1 MSGTAANTDTGE
13 NRDDMTNSNANLSP
27 GEPSPH
33 SLGIENSTS
42 PLALST
48 ITGGANSDDS
58 FREAIDVAVVSLAR
72 YTFADPGVAEAGPAP
87 LDPPIE
93 RPRLLGVDQPPLA
106 AVSVR
111 RAAGNMSIAR
121 GDGDGDGDDDD
132 GLIAEFT
139 EDRCHRQLAMIAKRL
154 LLPDSYI
161 EACYDLHQFLD
172 TSTAMLDVE
181 AVQRNVFKC
190 LKICARLS
198 KLHGYNI
205 QLMWQ
210 IIQQAHRM
218 IARFTPERAHTI
230 NLWHIKMTNRIRMM
244 AVAPASD
251 GSAPPRLPSV
261 PPRELLQAQAREKLL
276 PLPEMSVSALNDS
289 RFNRAAGTSS
299 ASYYLANSLAS
310 QRQSLGQ
317 SQTQSQILPPI
328 IPVGRSSLVDTGVSQ
343 GAGFN
348 GMMTAA
354 DSSGSA
360 SFLGSGSGPGSG
372 AAPALALL
380 PPLATLAPAAEPN
393 GSGSEFGFNPGPV
406 SNHYNGNSV
415 SEGAPTASSS
425 TTTTASS
432 ASASTSA
439 SMREAELAIIEQQ
452 LRELENMPPE
462 SMGPMLRAALNLL
475 VEMRFRLQL
484 GLPRIAIADGAQND
498 RGTPAIGA
506 PTSRHHQGMQ
516 DGGVDSD
523 MAGLSNPVGEGRA
536 VTLNG
541 HRRYSSGSINA
552 NDEVFGANA
561 EDESRVI
568 EYVLNQI
575 STSRR
580 QQHQHHQQ
588 QQQIASSSN
597 GFGAPLY
604 MMPHHTGMYYPRNN
618 GFNSA
623 NSYLNLFPES
633 QTQTPDNRPR
643 GARRRRGFDDQETQN
658 SQDDGNE
665 DDDIS
670 GESEEGMDDS
680 GSDSDSGSG
689 SMSDDIR
696 SLSDINADSS
706 GSSDE
711 SDSDHFEQDMQGRGG
726 RPSQHYQRDDEHV
739 HRRVRRH

>member
-27 GEPSPH
+27 GGPSPH
-33 SLGIENSTS
+33 SLGVENLTS

-48 ITGGANSDDS
+48 ITSGANNDNS

-106 AVSVR
+106 AVSVQ
-111 RAAGNMSIAR
+111 RAAGNMGIAR
-121 GDGDGDGDDDD
+121 SDGDRDRDGNGDD

-172 TSTAMLDVE
+172 TNTAMLDVE

-328 IPVGRSSLVDTGVSQ
+328 MVVGRSSVVDTGVSQ

-354 DSSGSA
+354 DYSGSA
-360 SFLGSGSGPGSG
+360 SSPGSGSGSG
-372 AAPALALL
+372 AFNASALL
-380 PPLATLAPAAEPN
+380 PPLAPLAPAAEPN
-393 GSGSEFGFNPGPV
+393 GAGSEFGFNPGPV
-406 SNHYNGNSV
+406 SNHYNRNNV

-425 TTTTASS
+425 TTTTTSS
-432 ASASTSA
+432 ASASTSS

-484 GLPRIAIADGAQND
+484 GLPRIAIADGAQNE
-498 RGTPAIGA
+498 RGAPAIGA
-506 PTSRHHQGMQ
+506 PTSRHHQSMQ
-516 DGGVDSD
+516 AGGVDSD
-523 MAGLSNPVGEGRA
+523 MVGLSNPVRESRA

-541 HRRYSSGSINA
+541 HRRYSSSRINA

-580 QQHQHHQQ
+580 QQQQ
-588 QQQIASSSN
+588 QQQQSASSSN
-597 GFGAPLY
+597 EFGAPLY

-618 GFNSA
+618 GFAGA

-643 GARRRRGFDDQETQN
+643 GARRRRGFDDQEAQN
-658 SQDDGNE
+658 SQDDGSE

-670 GESEEGMDDS
+670 GESEEAMDDS
-680 GSDSDSGSG
+680 SSDGDSGSG
-689 SMSDDIR
+689 NMSDDIH

-711 SDSDHFEQDMQGRGG
+711 SGSDHFEQDMQGRGG
-726 RPSQHYQRDDEHV
+726 RSSQHYQRDDEHV